1 MWDLIVWFVN
11 SWDSWFVRSSSYYNG
26 SDTGAFAFGHAN
38 GPISLSG
45 SFRGTFAVLL
55 RNKKYKL
62 LFK

>member
-38 GPISLSG
+38 GSISLSG
-45 SFRGTFAVLL
+45 SFRGTT
-55 RNKKYKL
+55 KK
-62 LFK
+62 